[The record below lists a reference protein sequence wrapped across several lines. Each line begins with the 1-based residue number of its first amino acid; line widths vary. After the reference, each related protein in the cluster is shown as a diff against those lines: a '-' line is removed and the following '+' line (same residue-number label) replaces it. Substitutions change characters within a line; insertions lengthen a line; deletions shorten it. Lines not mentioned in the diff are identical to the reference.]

1 MGDMSKKGKREG
13 VNYFNQLVHL
23 GEIACRAAK
32 MLIDLLSNYEDLTV
46 ATTRIHKVE
55 KEADEVVHEFVSALS
70 KAFITPIEREDLM
83 DLVRSLDDV
92 VDGIDSVAFDFY
104 IYNITKVEPD
114 VIEFSHLLLKSCESM
129 KKTMEEFKD
138 FKKSKVINSYLIEIN
153 DYEEAG
159 DRLYQ
164 EAMRKLFT
172 SDKDTLDIVRWR
184 LIYEGMEECYDA
196 CENVA
201 DVIEGVILKNT

>member
-1 MGDMSKKGKREG
+1 MGEMSKKSKREAI
-13 VNYFNQLVHL
+13 NYYNQLVQL
-23 GEIACRAAK
+23 GEIACRAAT
-32 MLIDLLSNYEDLTV
+32 MLIEMLTDYEDLMV
-46 ATTRIHKVE
+46 AITRIHKVE
-55 KEADEVVHEFVSALS
+55 KEADEVVHGFISALS
-70 KAFITPIEREDLM
+70 KAFITPIDREDLM
-83 DLVRSLDDV
+83 ELVRSLDDV

-104 IYNITKVEPD
+104 IHNITKIDPD

-129 KKTMEEFKD
+129 KKTMEEFKE

-153 DYEEAG
+153 DYEEVG

-164 EAMRKLFT
+164 DAMRKLFT
-172 SDKDTLDIVRWR
+172 SDKDALDIMRWKQ
-184 LIYEGMEECYDA
+184 IYEGMESCYDA

>member
-1 MGDMSKKGKREG
+1 MGEMSKKSKREA
-13 VNYFNQLVHL
+13 VNYFNQLVQL
-23 GEIACRAAK
+23 GEIACRAAT
-32 MLIDLLSNYEDLTV
+32 MLIELLSDYQDILV
-46 ATTRIHKVE
+46 AISRIHKIE
-55 KEADEVVHEFVSALS
+55 KEADEVVHEFISALS

-83 DLVRSLDDV
+83 ELVRSLDDV
-92 VDGIDSVAFDFY
+92 VDGIDSVAIDFY
-104 IYNITKVEPD
+104 IHNITKIEPD

-153 DYEEAG
+153 DFEEIG
-159 DRLYQ
+159 DKLYQ
-164 EAMRKLFT
+164 DAMRKLFT
-172 SDKDTLDIVRWR
+172 SDKDPVEIVRWR
-184 LIYEGMEECYDA
+184 QIFEGMETCYDA